1 MVVKSGMQDSS
12 NFQMY
17 SIGVDGEVNKVSL
30 KVEKQTKMK
39 KKSSRQ
45 KEIIIEIMQ
54 ENFQNWR
61 TCVSRMRGSKKC
73 PIQRIRNCHKKVH
86 HCEISEYQKRS

>member
-39 KKSSRQ
+39 KNLLDK
-45 KEIIIEIMQ
+45 
-54 ENFQNWR
+54 
-61 TCVSRMRGSKKC
+61 
-73 PIQRIRNCHKKVH
+73 
-86 HCEISEYQKRS
+86 KRSS

>member
-54 ENFQNWR
+54 ENFQN
-61 TCVSRMRGSKKC
+61 
-73 PIQRIRNCHKKVH
+73 
-86 HCEISEYQKRS
+86 